1 MELILKEDIDN
12 LGFKD
17 EIVVVKN
24 GFGRNFLIPTG
35 KAVLATDS
43 AKKILAENLKQQTK
57 KNQKLVKEAQKLSE
71 DISKIVLKIPAKV
84 GEGDKIFGSIS
95 SKDLSDALSKEGK
108 PLDKKYIIIPGR
120 NIKRLGSYE
129 ATLRLHRDVV
139 VKYPFEIIAEVK
151 KKRIPSK

>member
-17 EIVVVKN
+17 EVVVVKN

-43 AKKILAENLKQQTK
+43 AKKIRAENLKQQAK
-57 KNQKLVKEAQKLSE
+57 KDQKLVKEAQKLSD
-71 DISKIVLKIPAKV
+71 DISKIELKISAKV
-84 GEGDKIFGSIS
+84 GEADKLFGSIN
-95 SKDLSDALSKEGK
+95 SKDLSDALSKKGK
-108 PLDKKYIIIPGR
+108 DLDKKYIIIPGR
-120 NIKRLGSYE
+120 NIKRIGTYE

-139 VKYPFEIIAEVK
+139 IKYPFEIVAEPK
-151 KKRIPSK
+151 KKASK

>member
-43 AKKILAENLKQQTK
+43 AKKILSENLKQQSK
-57 KNQKLVKEAQKLSE
+57 KNEKLIKEAQKLANAL
-71 DISKIVLKIPAKV
+71 SKIDLKIPAKV
-84 GEGDKIFGSIS
+84 GVDMLK
-95 SKDLSDALSKEGK
+95 
-108 PLDKKYIIIPGR
+108 
-120 NIKRLGSYE
+120 
-129 ATLRLHRDVV
+129 
-139 VKYPFEIIAEVK
+139 
-151 KKRIPSK
+151 

>member
-84 GEGDKIFGSIS
+84 GEGDKLFGSIS

-139 VKYPFEIIAEVK
+139 VKYPFEIVAEVK
-151 KKRIPSK
+151 KTRIPSK

>member
-24 GFGRNFLIPTG
+24 GFGRNFLIPAG
-35 KAVLATDS
+35 KAILATNS

-57 KNQKLVKEAQKLSE
+57 KNQKLIKEAKKLSE
-71 DISKIVLKIPAKV
+71 DISKIVLKISAKV
-84 GEGDKIFGSIS
+84 GQGDKLFGSIS

-108 PLDKKYIIIPGR
+108 VLDKKYILIPGR
-120 NIKRLGSYE
+120 NIKRLGTYE
-129 ATLRLHRDVV
+129 AT
-139 VKYPFEIIAEVK
+139 
-151 KKRIPSK
+151 